1 MGVCRS
7 GSVFF
12 LNDEPEVA
20 AVCIYPA
27 GRGFSSRAAGRGR
40 LCWREGGRMSDG
52 EASLTLQQEFSLL
65 QLPAPQHTERAGERK
80 RTGPV
85 DITAMTYSDYRVDC
99 TLDFSAWS

>member
-1 MGVCRS
+1 MTSLKLQQCAFIQLEEA
-7 GSVFF
+7 SVA
-12 LNDEPEVA
+12 EQQGGGG
-20 AVCIYPA
+20 YA
-27 GRGFSSRAAGRGR
+27 GG
-40 LCWREGGRMSDG
+40 REGGRMSDG